1 MSFGGNAGAFTT
13 LIAQVQY
20 INQGSYQGPYE
31 AMANTATNNPEGGG
45 GAHTNLQPYIVFS
58 KIIRLA

>member
-13 LIAQVQY
+13 LIAQVQF

-31 AMANTATNNPEGGG
+31 ANANTATNNPEGGG
-45 GAHTNLQPYIVFS
+45 GAHNNIQPFITFV
-58 KIIRLA
+58 KIMKLS